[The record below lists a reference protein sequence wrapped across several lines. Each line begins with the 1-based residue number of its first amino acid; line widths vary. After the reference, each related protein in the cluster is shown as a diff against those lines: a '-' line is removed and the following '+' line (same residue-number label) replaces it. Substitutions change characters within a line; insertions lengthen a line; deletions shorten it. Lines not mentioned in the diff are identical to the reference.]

1 VSGQGRD
8 PWADP
13 TTPTQQGPPYA
24 GPPPTAPQP
33 WAPAP
38 YGAPSGYGWA
48 PGFPGYPPPGVWASP
63 RPSRPGQVIAAAVL
77 AFVQAAVALIGT
89 LYTYML
95 SALVGLSAGQGSV
108 AQPGLA
114 GLASEGTTLAVVQ
127 VLSVVPLVVGG
138 FLVLNRRSPAAWRT
152 LVAALVVQV
161 LIALY
166 WALRLSGAVGDAF
179 DADAA
184 PLAAFTLFFV
194 AAPLVGLGL
203 LAFGAGRRWFGEAR
217 GV

>member
-1 VSGQGRD
+1 VSGQD

-13 TTPTQQGPPYA
+13 TTPTQQ

-38 YGAPSGYGWA
+38 YGAPSGYGWT
-48 PGFPGYPPPGVWASP
+48 PGPAYPPPGAWPSP
-63 RPSRPGQVIAAAVL
+63 RPSKPGQVIAAAVL

-108 AQPGLA
+108 ALPGLA

-138 FLVLNRRSPAAWRT
+138 FLVLNRRSLAAWRT

-166 WALRLSGAVGDAF
+166 WALRLSGAIGDAF

-217 GV
+217 GA